1 MILTDEMIEMLKIKA
16 GKLGKKGSLVLEVD
30 AYNNYYEIRIEDKER
45 FKIDVKTLT
54 KGMREINN

>member
-1 MILTDEMIEMLKIKA
+1 MLKIKA

-54 KGMREINN
+54 KGIREINN